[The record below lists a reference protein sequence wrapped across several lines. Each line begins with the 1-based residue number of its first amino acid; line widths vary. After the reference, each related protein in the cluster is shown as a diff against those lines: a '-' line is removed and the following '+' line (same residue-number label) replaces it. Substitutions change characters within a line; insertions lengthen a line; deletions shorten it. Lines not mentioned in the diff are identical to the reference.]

1 MVYLHLNL
9 FLFLFLFLEPYWV
22 LFLFFILTSL
32 SLYSQ
37 SENEIEKSTI
47 VAKKILIQDNV
58 ERVIFDYTQ
67 SDEMG
72 LIEMHAPFGWTE
84 PIIKAQFEIRGIVL
98 KGVLGLQYDN
108 NTQTI
113 ISGNGFIIPK
123 NTLVRIFNAGEV
135 ELVLI
140 EVLRPAYKKELV
152 QEFKSFN

>member
-1 MVYLHLNL
+1 MNKIIY
-9 FLFLFLFLEPYWV
+9 
-22 LFLFFILTSL
+22 FFILTSL

-37 SENEIEKSTI
+37 SEDEIEKSTI

>member
-1 MVYLHLNL
+1 MNKIIY
-9 FLFLFLFLEPYWV
+9 
-22 LFLFFILTSL
+22 FFILTSL

-108 NTQTI
+108 NTQKI

>member
-1 MVYLHLNL
+1 MNKIIY
-9 FLFLFLFLEPYWV
+9 
-22 LFLFFILTSL
+22 FFILTSL

-123 NTLVRIFNAGEV
+123 NTLVRIFNVGEV

>member
-1 MVYLHLNL
+1 
-9 FLFLFLFLEPYWV
+9 
-22 LFLFFILTSL
+22 
-32 SLYSQ
+32 
-37 SENEIEKSTI
+37 
-47 VAKKILIQDNV
+47 
-58 ERVIFDYTQ
+58 
-67 SDEMG
+67 
-72 LIEMHAPFGWTE
+72 MHAPFGWTE

>member
-1 MVYLHLNL
+1 MNKIIY
-9 FLFLFLFLEPYWV
+9 
-22 LFLFFILTSL
+22 FFILTSL

-98 KGVLGLQYDN
+98 KGILGLQYDN
-108 NTQTI
+108 SEQKI
-113 ISGNGFIIPK
+113 ISGDGFVIPK
-123 NTLVRIFNAGEV
+123 NTRVRIFNAGV
-135 ELVLI
+135 GELILI

-152 QEFKSFN
+152 QEFKNFN

>member
-1 MVYLHLNL
+1 MNKIIY
-9 FLFLFLFLEPYWV
+9 FI
-22 LFLFFILTSL
+22 ILTSL

-67 SDEMG
+67 SDERG

>member
-1 MVYLHLNL
+1 MNKIIY
-9 FLFLFLFLEPYWV
+9 
-22 LFLFFILTSL
+22 FFILTSL

-84 PIIKAQFEIRGIVL
+84 PIIIAQFEIRGIVL